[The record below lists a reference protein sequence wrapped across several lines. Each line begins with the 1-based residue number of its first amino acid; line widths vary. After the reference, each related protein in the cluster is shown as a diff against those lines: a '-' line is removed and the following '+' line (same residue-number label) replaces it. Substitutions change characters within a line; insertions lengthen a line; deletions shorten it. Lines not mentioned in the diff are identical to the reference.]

1 MTTITEICTKPDGT
15 INNRAI
21 QRIQDLYDN
30 MGDELHLLNKL
41 SQTNLTLERT
51 ELGSDILRKVRA
63 ARNAFVQLKESLD
76 LVDYEEDHVVDAY
89 DEDGWDVYS
98 R

>member
-30 MGDELHLLNKL
+30 MGDELHILNKL

-76 LVDYEEDHVVDAY
+76 LVDYEEDRVVDAY